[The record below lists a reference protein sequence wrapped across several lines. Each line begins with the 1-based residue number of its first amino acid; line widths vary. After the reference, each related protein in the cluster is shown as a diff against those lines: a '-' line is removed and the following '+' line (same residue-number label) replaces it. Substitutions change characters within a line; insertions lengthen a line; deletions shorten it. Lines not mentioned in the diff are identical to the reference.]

1 MPFKLDSVLY
11 ACRTEPLQDLCAS
24 AEGRA
29 GAEQGL
35 QVVRGALQQRL
46 REGCRELRHHEQLL
60 LRKCALVQSS
70 LRLLE
75 QHCHG
80 SGPVQQSPKASCSIQ
95 GTVLG
100 ASMSSAPPIAH
111 EEAADRGSGEPLA
124 CSRLTAELQGG
135 KLLIRAELQDSSGQ
149 LDVRRTQL
157 YASSPEH
164 ELRFMQ
170 LGGGAADGAAC
181 HATSTE
187 QQSMY
192 GHDRSSMVMLDAEA
206 LAASSS
212 GRDLAIVAA
221 CPSWVSS
228 SVSHA
233 QSLANPALCVAAAAA
248 DSGSAS
254 GSSAMNYAHLGSL
267 SINWP
272 ALLKQDQQ
280 HCEQHKHGSSGSLSE
295 HTRQDALRQPEGE
308 QESGVGCKG
317 AAACEGLCVEALQG
331 SITSLPSCLQAKV
344 GAEIH
349 AQSGMALAHA

>member
-1 MPFKLDSVLY
+1 MHN
-11 ACRTEPLQDLCAS
+11 RTSSRSGAS
-24 AEGRA
+24 AEERA

-46 REGCRELRHHEQLL
+46 REGHRELRHNEQLL
-60 LRKCALVQSS
+60 LRKSALVQSS

-80 SGPVQQSPKASCSIQ
+80 SWPVQQSPEASCSIQ

-100 ASMSSAPPIAH
+100 PSMSSAPPNAH
-111 EEAADRGSGEPLA
+111 EKAADRGSGEPLA
-124 CSRLTAELQGG
+124 SSRLTAQLHGG
-135 KLLIRAELQDSSGQ
+135 KLLMRAELQDSSGQ
-149 LDVRRTQL
+149 LDVRNTQL
-157 YASSPEH
+157 YASSTQH

-170 LGGGAADGAAC
+170 LCGSAADGAAC

-192 GHDRSSMVMLDAEA
+192 GHDRSSMIMLDAEA
-206 LAASSS
+206 LAASSK
-212 GRDLAIVAA
+212 GRDLAIIAA

-228 SVSHA
+228 SASHA
-233 QSLANPALCVAAAAA
+233 QSHAHPALCVAATAA

-254 GSSAMNYAHLGSL
+254 RSSAMHNAHLGSL
-267 SINWP
+267 RINWP

-280 HCEQHKHGSSGSLSE
+280 HSEQHKHGSSGSLFE
-295 HTRQDALRQPEGE
+295 HTRQNALRQPQGE
-308 QESGVGCKG
+308 QESGVGCNG
-317 AAACEGLCVEALQG
+317 AAACDGLCVEALQE
-331 SITSLPSCLQAKV
+331 SIMSLPSCLQAKV

-349 AQSGMALAHA
+349 TQSGVALAHA